1 MKKVIAFSAFALLII
16 SQAHGQF
23 TLKGEFRPRF
33 EYRGGYGKILAE
45 DEKPVF
51 FVSQRSR
58 LSAYYQTGIY
68 SFGFAVQ
75 DVMVW
80 GDEDL
85 YSSTG
90 VFGSKASIDINEAW
104 IGIKP
109 YEKGNIKMGRQ
120 YWAYEDQRLLSNRN
134 WNQSEIKYDAVLFQ
148 HSADKLALD
157 AGLSWNNDIDRNF
170 GNEYPTGKMKSMN
183 FIYLRKDINDWLHA
197 TVMALASGFTAT
209 DSTYDINWLGTY
221 AAYLGVKKG
230 PLSALASGFYQGG
243 KSRKGLSTSAYM
255 FALSG
260 DYLIKEKYSVGA
272 GIDYLSGHDQKSSD
286 SVYLEKAH
294 AFDNLYGNRHSV
306 FGHMDLFN
314 NLPKSTDN
322 GGLVDIFVRLKWIPV
337 KSTTIGADVHFFSLQ
352 NNVIDKTS
360 ESTAYLSKGLGQE
373 VDLNFSWDIS
383 KIFNIKGGYS
393 FFLVTE
399 SMEKLQGIDPGTSRF
414 PTWIWVMITAKPIF
428 LDTAQK

>member
-1 MKKVIAFSAFALLII
+1 MKKSIVICTYFLLII
-16 SQAHGQF
+16 SQANAQF

-45 DEKPVF
+45 DEKPFF

-58 LSAYYQTGIY
+58 LSAYYNTGIY
-68 SFGFAVQ
+68 SFGFAIQ

-104 IGIKP
+104 LGIKP
-109 YEKGNIKMGRQ
+109 YEKGNVKIGRQ

-148 HSADKLALD
+148 HAGDRLKMD
-157 AGLSWNNDIDRNF
+157 VGLSWNNDIDRNF

-183 FIYLRKDINDWLHA
+183 FVYIRKDINDWLHA
-197 TVMALASGFTAT
+197 TMMALASGFTAT
-209 DSTYDINWLGTY
+209 DSTPDINWQGTY
-221 AAYLGVKKG
+221 AGYLGVKKG

-243 KSRKGLSTSAYM
+243 KNRKGLSTSAYM

-260 DYLIKEKYSVGA
+260 DYLFKEKYSVGA
-272 GIDYLSGHDQKSSD
+272 GIDYLSGHDQQSSD
-286 SVYLEKAH
+286 SIYLEKAH
-294 AFDNLYGNRHSV
+294 AFDIFYGNRHSV

-337 KSTTIGADVHFFSLQ
+337 KSTTIGADFHFFSLQ

-360 ESTAYLSKGLGQE
+360 ESTAYLAKGLGQE

-393 FFLVTE
+393 FFLVTD
-399 SMEKLQGIDPGTSRF
+399 SMEKLQGIEPGTSKF
-414 PTWIWVMITAKPIF
+414 PTWIWVMITAKPVF
-428 LDTAQK
+428 LDTSQK